1 MESEQVVT
9 PWEVTGKVDYDK
21 LIKDF
26 GTKKITPEL
35 KKKMDYLA
43 KESHSLID
51 QEIYFSHRDLDVAL
65 ADHEAGKGFFLYT
78 GRGPSGEMHIGH
90 IIPLVFTKW
99 LQDKFKCNLYIE
111 ITDDEKFM
119 LKKENKMS
127 DIQKIADQNILDII
141 AVGFDPE
148 RTFIFKDSEYIGNM
162 YPLATRV
169 AKAITYSQVK
179 ATFGFENSTNIG
191 MIFFPTLEILPT
203 MFENKRC
210 LIPAAIDQDPFFRL
224 QRDLAES
231 LGYKKAAQ
239 IYSKFMPPLTGADG
253 KMSSSMPETAIYL
266 SDDAKTVKQ
275 KVMKYAFSGGQ
286 ESIEAHRRLGGNPDI
301 DVSFQWLKY
310 FFEPDAKKLKKIETD
325 YRSGKLL
332 TGELKQILVDKLNEF
347 LANHKE
353 RRAEAKEMVDTY
365 MRSGPLAKKMWNTT
379 HK

>member
-1 MESEQVVT
+1 MGAESTVT
-9 PWEVTGKVDYDK
+9 PWEVSGKVDYEK
-21 LIKDF
+21 LIKEF

-35 KKKMDYLA
+35 KKKIGRLA
-43 KESHSLID
+43 KDSHSLID

-65 ADHEAGKGFFLYT
+65 ADFESGKGIFLYT
-78 GRGPSGEMHIGH
+78 GRGPSGPMHIGH

-119 LKKENKMS
+119 LKKENKM
-127 DIQKIADQNILDII
+127 DEIRRIADENILDII

-148 RTFIFKDSEYIGNM
+148 RTFIFKDSEYMGNM

-169 AKAITYSQVK
+169 AKSINFSDVK

-224 QRDLAES
+224 QRDIAES

-239 IYSKFMPPLTGADG
+239 IYSKFLPPLSGTDG
-253 KMSSSMPETAIYL
+253 KMSSSMPESAIYL
-266 SDDAKTVKQ
+266 SDEPKTVKQ
-275 KVMKYAFSGGQ
+275 KIMKYAFSGGQ
-286 ESIEAHRRLGGNPDI
+286 ESIEMHRKLGGNPDI
-301 DVSFQWLKY
+301 DVAFQWLKY
-310 FFEPDAKKLKKIETD
+310 FFEPDAKKLKRIEEE

-332 TGELKQILVDKLNEF
+332 TGELKTILVEKLNAF
-347 LANHKE
+347 LEEHRE
-353 RRAEAKEMVDTY
+353 RRTDAREMVTTF
-365 MRSGPLAKKMWNTT
+365 MRTGALAKKMWATK
-379 HK
+379 HE